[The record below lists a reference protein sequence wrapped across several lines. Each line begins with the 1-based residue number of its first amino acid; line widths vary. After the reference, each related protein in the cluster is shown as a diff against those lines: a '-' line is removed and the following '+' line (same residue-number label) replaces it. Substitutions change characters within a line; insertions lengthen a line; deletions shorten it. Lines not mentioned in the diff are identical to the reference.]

1 MNDQNDP
8 NQPGTQTPSP
18 PLQGENPQPQFDPT
32 QAPTEP
38 APTPPFAQPPSQDIA
53 SFSQPQT
60 PSPEPTPA
68 SQPTWQIP
76 SDQPSNQGTTTP
88 PSANLSPL
96 DNPWGVPAQSPPID
110 SGTTPPAVPQTI
122 VSESAPT
129 DLSHLIGNNN
139 QPEENSPQQSTLETL
154 VAPPVNTGPD
164 VTTTPQ
170 VEHKGIPKWL
180 IGVGI
185 GLFLLVVVASAYFIL
200 GIGRAPDTTS
210 IPATQVPKT
219 TQQVKPP
226 APLPT
231 PVSQPAATG
240 SASFGELQGGSTGG
254 QQATSA
260 AELLRQRQGR

>member
-8 NQPGTQTPSP
+8 NQPGTQTPP
-18 PLQGENPQPQFDPT
+18 PTIP
-32 QAPTEP
+32 
-38 APTPPFAQPPSQDIA
+38 
-53 SFSQPQT
+53 T
-60 PSPEPTPA
+60 PSPTPTA
-68 SQPTWQIP
+68 ATPTFPQSTAELP
-76 SDQPSNQGTTTP
+76 PTQQGTTTP
-88 PSANLSPL
+88 PSGNLSPL
-96 DNPWGVPAQSPPID
+96 DNPWGVPTQPPPID
-110 SGTTPPAVPQTI
+110 SGIILPSTFPPTPTDLSTLTSTPQAVPQTI

-129 DLSHLIGNNN
+129 DLSHLIGNS

-154 VAPPVNTGPD
+154 VVPPVNTNPD
-164 VTTTPQ
+164 VPTTPQ

-185 GLFLLVVVASAYFIL
+185 GLFLLVAGASAYFIL
-200 GIGRAPDTTS
+200 GVGQAPDTTS
-210 IPATQVPKT
+210 IPATEAPKT

-240 SASFGELQGGSTGG
+240 SASFDQLQGGSSGG

-260 AELLRQRQGR
+260 ADLLRQRQGR